1 MDSENTYS
9 KKRALTFSNLLL
21 NNPINKKIKLENTSE
36 SETETESET
45 GVETGTDT
53 GSGSDSDLG
62 SETGSGSEYELDN
75 DDTGTDNSN
84 GGADKVSNSTNPIT
98 KTYIIIKPINFDFAK
113 NNTNSPNSP
122 NSSDDSDYVEGG
134 EGGEG
139 DVGEVGEVG
148 EEEEEEEGEVG
159 DEGEEEGENKL
170 NKFELS
176 NLKTCEVKYFDSSD
190 SSDSEN
196 ENLEIS
202 DPKKF
207 ALNLLNKVKRHN
219 LKENSSSIAQKFN
232 LKIKNMEK
240 KYKVYVR
247 NPSQYK
253 GLRQY
258 YKNLSECKNLYNLL
272 MDDIDFL
279 GKKFNFNKFITQY
292 RKSIKKNYNR
302 LEDKNGFGDGLGS
315 GNGNGF
321 GGENDMFNN
330 SKSNRQPNIFDLLF
344 NTSQM
349 EPDDDQYLYKSAS
362 ASTSTSTSASRL
374 DDEFKDLYD
383 RDNKSHH
390 SGLKYFKT
398 LNKKLK
404 QDYINKLK
412 KINNQMD
419 KEDKRPNYMKVLDM
433 EMEESN
439 KSLILQ
445 RIQQMEGKPF
455 GDSKLKN
462 WINKVMDIPF
472 GTYIK
477 PPVSKTDSV
486 EKVKEYLG
494 GVRKLLD
501 LEVYGHQDT
510 KDQLVKILAHTITNP
525 QEGGNVFA
533 LQGPP
538 GIGKTALIQD
548 GISKALGRPF
558 SFISLGGA
566 TDASFLEGHDFTYE
580 GSQHGRIVEILQQAK
595 CMNPVI
601 YFDEL
606 DKVSETPKGDEIIN
620 ILMHLTDST
629 QNSHFNDKYFGGI
642 NFDLSKAIIIFSF
655 NEEHKVSRILRDRM
669 KIIRVKGYKM
679 TDKINISRD
688 YLIPK
693 LLKQIGLSDVK
704 IEISDKLLEF
714 MIDTYTNEGGV
725 RKLKEMLNDI
735 FLEINLRKLEGNSNW
750 ININEISTKKVKNV
764 KRKRGGDG
772 DRDSNPNE
780 LFPKEIVLSESMIEK
795 DFLKKKHKITH
806 LGINSD
812 PLVGIVNGLWAN
824 DLGVG
829 GLVPIECCWIPS
841 GEKLSLNLT
850 GMQGDV
856 MKESMSV
863 ARSVAWRILPE
874 SIKLKLNERFK
885 ESVDNGIHIHCP
897 DGATP
902 KDGPSAGGA
911 ITTCLISLLTGTK
924 VSNKI
929 AMTGEINLKGHIT
942 AIGGLEEK
950 IFGAKKAGAK
960 LVLCPKE
967 NLSDLDEIKEK
978 YPTLFDGEFEAKTIE
993 TIWEV
998 LNEVISE
1005 PIDWVKFY

>member
-9 KKRALTFSNLLL
+9 KKRAFTFSNLVCES
-21 NNPINKKIKLENTSE
+21 NDYINKKIKLENDSDSETESE
-36 SETETESET
+36 SETKLEIETELE
-45 GVETGTDT
+45 
-53 GSGSDSDLG
+53 
-62 SETGSGSEYELDN
+62 N
-75 DDTGTDNSN
+75 DDVESDDDENNKDSNSN
-84 GGADKVSNSTNPIT
+84 NPIT
-98 KTYIIIKPINFDFAK
+98 KTFIIIKPLKFDFAT
-113 NNTNSPNSP
+113 NNSNNLDNPNGPNDSDDDSDNSD
-122 NSSDDSDYVEGG
+122 SSDDSDYE
-134 EGGEG
+134 
-139 DVGEVGEVG
+139 
-148 EEEEEEEGEVG
+148 
-159 DEGEEEGENKL
+159 DEHDKTDKKN
-170 NKFELS
+170 
-176 NLKTCEVKYFDSSD
+176 NLKKSNKIKPSNVKTSNVKYFDSSD

-196 ENLEIS
+196 EDLETTY
-202 DPKKF
+202 PKKF
-207 ALNLLNKVKRHN
+207 ALNLLKKVKRHN
-219 LKENSSSIAQKFN
+219 LKDGIETIAQKFN
-232 LKIKNMEK
+232 LKVKSMDK
-240 KYKVYVR
+240 KYKEYSR

-253 GLRQY
+253 NLRQF
-258 YKNLSECKNLYNLL
+258 YKNMSECKNLYNLL
-272 MDDIDFL
+272 MDDIDFF
-279 GKKFNFNKFITQY
+279 GKKFNFNKFVAKY
-292 RKSIKKNYNR
+292 GKSKNNT
-302 LEDKNGFGDGLGS
+302 N
-315 GNGNGF
+315 
-321 GGENDMFNN
+321 NDLMNN
-330 SKSNRQPNIFDLLF
+330 SMTNKQPNIFDLIF
-344 NTSQM
+344 NSMGGDGEQNT
-349 EPDDDQYLYKSAS
+349 LK
-362 ASTSTSTSASRL
+362 STSSSTSKL
-374 DDEFKDLYD
+374 DEEFKDLYD
-383 RDNKSHH
+383 KDNKSHH

-404 QDYINKLK
+404 LDYIDKLK

-433 EMEESN
+433 EIEESN

-462 WINKVMDIPF
+462 WINKIMGIPF

-477 PPVSKTDSV
+477 PPVSKSDSV
-486 EKVKEYLG
+486 EKIKEYLE

-501 LEVYGHQDT
+501 TEVYGHQAT

-558 SFISLGGA
+558 AFISLGGA

-606 DKVSETPKGDEIIN
+606 DKVSETPKGEEIIN

-642 NFDLSKAIIIFSF
+642 NFDLPKAIIIFSF

-679 TDKINISRD
+679 LDKINIARD

-693 LLKQIGLSDVK
+693 LLKQIGLDDVK

-735 FLEINLRKLEGNSNW
+735 FLEINLRKLEGNVEWVNTGV
-750 ININEISTKKVKNV
+750 NINKKM
-764 KRKRGGDG
+764 KRA
-772 DRDSNPNE
+772 RDANS
-780 LFPKEIVLSESMIEK
+780 LFPKKIVLTDIMVEK
-795 DFLKKKHKITH
+795 DFLKKKYKITH
-806 LGINSD
+806 LKIN
-812 PLVGIVNGLWAN
+812 PEPMVGIVNGLWAN

-829 GLVPIECCWIPS
+829 GLVPIECCWIPLA
-841 GEKLSLNLT
+841 EKLGLNLT

-863 ARSVAWRILPE
+863 ARSVAWRILPKT
-874 SIKLKLNERFK
+874 IKSKLNERFK

-911 ITTCLISLLTGTK
+911 ITTCLISLLTGLK

-967 NLSDLDEIKEK
+967 NLRDLDEIKEK

-1005 PIDWVKFY
+1005 PIDWIRFD

>member
-9 KKRALTFSNLLL
+9 KKRAFAFSNLDL
-21 NNPINKKIKLENTSE
+21 NIDTDYYINKKIKFEN
-36 SETETESET
+36 ETETELDEDDNT
-45 GVETGTDT
+45 
-53 GSGSDSDLG
+53 
-62 SETGSGSEYELDN
+62 ELDE
-75 DDTGTDNSN
+75 DDNTELYEDDNTELNEDEDGNNELDEDSN
-84 GGADKVSNSTNPIT
+84 LNNPIT
-98 KTYIIIKPINFDFAK
+98 KTFIIIKPLKFDFME
-113 NNTNSPNSP
+113 NNSNESNNPNSP
-122 NSSDDSDYVEGG
+122 NEPDNDSDSSDDSDYE
-134 EGGEG
+134 
-139 DVGEVGEVG
+139 D
-148 EEEEEEEGEVG
+148 
-159 DEGEEEGENKL
+159 KSKKT
-170 NKFELS
+170 KFA
-176 NLKTCEVKYFDSSD
+176 NVKTCNVKYFDSSD

-196 ENLEIS
+196 EELETS

-207 ALNLLNKVKRHN
+207 ALNLLKKVKRHN
-219 LKENSSSIAQKFN
+219 LKEKPKTIAQKFN
-232 LKIKNMEK
+232 SKVKSMDE
-240 KYKVYVR
+240 KYKEYSH

-253 GLRQY
+253 NLRQF
-258 YKNLSECKNLYNLL
+258 YKNLSECKNIYNLL
-272 MDDIDFL
+272 IDDIDFY
-279 GKKFNFNKFITQY
+279 GTKFNFNKFITKY
-292 RKSIKKNYNR
+292 KKVKKNTN
-302 LEDKNGFGDGLGS
+302 
-315 GNGNGF
+315 
-321 GGENDMFNN
+321 NDLMNN
-330 SKSNRQPNIFDLLF
+330 SMLNRQPNILDLLF
-344 NTSQM
+344 NTMGRDGEQNLS
-349 EPDDDQYLYKSAS
+349 K
-362 ASTSTSTSASRL
+362 STSSTSKL

-383 RDNKSHH
+383 KDNKSHH

-404 QDYINKLK
+404 LDYIDKLK
-412 KINNQMD
+412 KINSQIN

-462 WINKVMDIPF
+462 WINKIMGIPF

-477 PPVSKTDSV
+477 PPVSKSDSV

-501 LEVYGHQDT
+501 TEVYGHQAT

-558 SFISLGGA
+558 AFISLGGA

-580 GSQHGRIVEILQQAK
+580 GSQHGRIVEILQQAN

-606 DKVSETPKGDEIIN
+606 DKVSETPKGEEIIN

-679 TDKINISRD
+679 LDKINIARD

-693 LLKQIGLSDVK
+693 LLKQIGLDDIK
-704 IEISDKLLEF
+704 IEVSDKLLEF

-735 FLEINLRKLEGNSNW
+735 FLEINLRKLEGNVEWVNTDA
-750 ININEISTKKVKNV
+750 NKNKKI
-764 KRKRGGDG
+764 KRA
-772 DRDSNPNE
+772 RDDNC
-780 LFPKEIVLSESMIEK
+780 LFPKEIVLTETMVEK
-795 DFLKKKHKITH
+795 DFLKKKYKITH
-806 LGINSD
+806 LKIN
-812 PLVGIVNGLWAN
+812 PEPMVGIVNGLCAN

-841 GEKLSLNLT
+841 GEKLGLNLT

-874 SIKLKLNERFK
+874 TIKSKLNERFK

-911 ITTCLISLLTGTK
+911 ITTCLISLLTGLK

-967 NLSDLDEIKEK
+967 NSRDLDEIKEK
-978 YPTLFDGEFEAKTIE
+978 YPILFNGEFEAKTIE
-993 TIWEV
+993 SIWEV

-1005 PIDWVKFY
+1005 PIDWIRFD

>member
-9 KKRALTFSNLLL
+9 KKRALAFSNLVL
-21 NNPINKKIKLENTSE
+21 NTNSNDYTNKKIKLRNENESETEIESE
-36 SETETESET
+36 SETESET
-45 GVETGTDT
+45 K
-53 GSGSDSDLG
+53 
-62 SETGSGSEYELDN
+62 
-75 DDTGTDNSN
+75 DNSEVDEN
-84 GGADKVSNSTNPIT
+84 DEENNKDSNSNNPIT
-98 KTYIIIKPINFDFAK
+98 KTFIIIKPLKFDFA
-113 NNTNSPNSP
+113 TNSPNNHDGPSSP
-122 NSSDDSDYVEGG
+122 NEPDNDSDNSDSSDDSDYE
-134 EGGEG
+134 
-139 DVGEVGEVG
+139 DKK
-148 EEEEEEEGEVG
+148 
-159 DEGEEEGENKL
+159 NNSRKS
-170 NKFELS
+170 KKTKPS
-176 NLKTCEVKYFDSSD
+176 NVKTTDIKYFDSSD

-196 ENLEIS
+196 EELEIS

-207 ALNLLNKVKRHN
+207 ALNLLKKVKRHN
-219 LKENSSSIAQKFN
+219 LKEKPEIVAQKFN
-232 LKIKNMEK
+232 SKVKIMDK
-240 KYKVYVR
+240 KYKEYSQ

-258 YKNLSECKNLYNLL
+258 HKNMTECKNLYNLL
-272 MDDIDFL
+272 MDDIDFF
-279 GKKFNFNKFITQY
+279 GTKFNFNKFITKY
-292 RKSIKKNYNR
+292 NKPKKNIN
-302 LEDKNGFGDGLGS
+302 
-315 GNGNGF
+315 
-321 GGENDMFNN
+321 NDLMNN
-330 SKSNRQPNIFDLLF
+330 SISNRQPNILDLIF
-344 NTSQM
+344 NTMGRDREQ
-349 EPDDDQYLYKSAS
+349 K
-362 ASTSTSTSASRL
+362 STSSSSSTSKL

-404 QDYINKLK
+404 LDYIDKLK
-412 KINNQMD
+412 KINSQID

-462 WINKVMDIPF
+462 WINKIMGIPF

-477 PPVSKTDSV
+477 PPVTKTDSV
-486 EKVKEYLG
+486 DKVKEYLG

-501 LEVYGHQDT
+501 TEVYGHQAT

-558 SFISLGGA
+558 AFISLGGA

-679 TDKINISRD
+679 LDKINIARD

-693 LLKQIGLSDVK
+693 LLKQIGLDDIK

-735 FLEINLRKLEGNSNW
+735 FLEINLRKLEGNMEWVNTC
-750 ININEISTKKVKNV
+750 INKNKKM
-764 KRKRGGDG
+764 KRV
-772 DRDSNPNE
+772 RDSNV
-780 LFPKEIVLSESMIEK
+780 LFPKEIILTESMVEK

-806 LGINSD
+806 LEIN
-812 PLVGIVNGLWAN
+812 PEPMVGIVNGLWAN

-829 GLVPIECCWIPS
+829 GLVPIECCWVPS
-841 GEKLSLNLT
+841 GDKLGLNLT

-863 ARSVAWRILPE
+863 ARSVAWRILPDT
-874 SIKLKLNERFK
+874 IKSRLNERFK
-885 ESVDNGIHIHCP
+885 ETVDNGIHIHCP

-911 ITTCLISLLTGTK
+911 ITTCLISLLTGLK

-967 NLSDLDEIKEK
+967 NSKDLDEIKEK
-978 YPTLFDGEFEAKTIE
+978 YPTLFDGEFEAKTVE

-1005 PIDWVKFY
+1005 PIDWIRFD

>member
-9 KKRALTFSNLLL
+9 KKRALTFSNLFSNNNL
-21 NNPINKKIKLENTSE
+21 NHNVNKKIKLEN
-36 SETETESET
+36 
-45 GVETGTDT
+45 
-53 GSGSDSDLG
+53 DSDI
-62 SETGSGSEYELDN
+62 SDDEDN
-75 DDTGTDNSN
+75 NKDNEDNEDSNSN
-84 GGADKVSNSTNPIT
+84 NPIN
-98 KTYIIIKPINFDFAK
+98 KTFIIIKPIMFDFMSNMS
-113 NNTNSPNSP
+113 NNSNNSNDLDGQDEHDDD
-122 NSSDDSDYVEGG
+122 SDDSDYDSNVS
-134 EGGEG
+134 
-139 DVGEVGEVG
+139 DDSDNSDYDSNVS
-148 EEEEEEEGEVG
+148 
-159 DEGEEEGENKL
+159 DDSNDSDDSDYENKS
-170 NKFELS
+170 NKINKS
-176 NLKTCEVKYFDSSD
+176 NKSNKSNNKTNKSNIKTNEVKYFDSSD

-196 ENLEIS
+196 EDLDTSN
-202 DPKKF
+202 PKKF
-207 ALNLLNKVKRHN
+207 ALNLLKKVKRHN
-219 LKENSSSIAQKFN
+219 LKEKPEIIAQKFN
-232 LKIKNMEK
+232 SKIKSMDK
-240 KYKVYVR
+240 KYKEYSR

-258 YKNLSECKNLYNLL
+258 NKNISECKNLYNLL
-272 MDDIDFL
+272 MDDIEFF
-279 GKKFNFNKFITQY
+279 GTKFNFNKFISKY
-292 RKSIKKNYNR
+292 NKPIKNINNDLLNY
-302 LEDKNGFGDGLGS
+302 S
-315 GNGNGF
+315 T
-321 GGENDMFNN
+321 
-330 SKSNRQPNIFDLLF
+330 SNRQPNILDLIF
-344 NTSQM
+344 NSIGRNGEQNS
-349 EPDDDQYLYKSAS
+349 LK
-362 ASTSTSTSASRL
+362 STSSSISKL

-383 RDNKSHH
+383 KDNKLHD

-404 QDYINKLK
+404 LDYINKLK
-412 KINNQMD
+412 KINSQMD

-445 RIQQMEGKPF
+445 RIQQLEEKPF

-462 WINKVMDIPF
+462 WINKVMGIPF

-477 PPVSKTDSV
+477 PPVFKNDSV
-486 EKVKEYLG
+486 EKVKEYLD

-501 LEVYGHQDT
+501 SEVYGHQDT

-558 SFISLGGA
+558 AFISLGGA

-606 DKVSETPKGDEIIN
+606 DKVSETPKGEEIIN

-642 NFDLSKAIIIFSF
+642 NFDISKAIIIFSF

-679 TDKINISRD
+679 LDKINIARD

-693 LLKQIGLSDVK
+693 LLKQIGLDDIK

-735 FLEINLRKLEGNSNW
+735 FLEINLRKLEGNIDW
-750 ININEISTKKVKNV
+750 VNINKNV
-764 KRKRGGDG
+764 NTKMKRA
-772 DRDSNPNE
+772 RDSNV
-780 LFPKEIVLSESMIEK
+780 LFPKEIILTETMVEK

-806 LGINSD
+806 LKINSE
-812 PLVGIVNGLWAN
+812 PMIGIVNGLWAN

-841 GEKLSLNLT
+841 GEKLGLNLT

-863 ARSVAWRILPE
+863 ARSVAWRILPDT
-874 SIKLKLNERFK
+874 IKSRLNERFK

-967 NLSDLDEIKEK
+967 NLRDLDEIKEK
-978 YPTLFDGEFEAKTIE
+978 YPTLFDGEFEAKIVE

-998 LNEVISE
+998 LDEVISE
-1005 PIDWVKFY
+1005 PIDWIRFD

>member
-9 KKRALTFSNLLL
+9 KKRTLTFSNLLSNTNL
-21 NNPINKKIKLENTSE
+21 NYYINKKIKLENDSETE
-36 SETETESET
+36 SEADTETESEADT
-45 GVETGTDT
+45 ETESEADT
-53 GSGSDSDLG
+53 ESENEDNEDNENNEDS
-62 SETGSGSEYELDN
+62 
-75 DDTGTDNSN
+75 NSN
-84 GGADKVSNSTNPIT
+84 NPIT
-98 KTYIIIKPINFDFAK
+98 KTFIIIKPMKFDFMS
-113 NNTNSPNSP
+113 NNSNGLGGPDEP
-122 NSSDDSDYVEGG
+122 EDDSDDSDY
-134 EGGEG
+134 
-139 DVGEVGEVG
+139 
-148 EEEEEEEGEVG
+148 
-159 DEGEEEGENKL
+159 ENKSDKPKDKNNTKKP
-170 NKFELS
+170 NKS
-176 NLKTCEVKYFDSSD
+176 NVKTNEVKYFDSSD

-196 ENLEIS
+196 EDLDTS

-207 ALNLLNKVKRHN
+207 ALNLLKKVKRHN
-219 LKENSSSIAQKFN
+219 LKEKPEIVAQKFN
-232 LKIKNMEK
+232 LKVKSMDK
-240 KYKVYVR
+240 KYKEYSR

-258 YKNLSECKNLYNLL
+258 YKNMSECKNLYNML
-272 MDDIDFL
+272 MDDIEFF
-279 GKKFNFNKFITQY
+279 GTKFNFNKFISKY
-292 RKSIKKNYNR
+292 NKPKKNI
-302 LEDKNGFGDGLGS
+302 S
-315 GNGNGF
+315 
-321 GGENDMFNN
+321 NDLLDN
-330 SKSNRQPNIFDLLF
+330 STSNRQPNILDLIF
-344 NTSQM
+344 NSIGRDGEQ
-349 EPDDDQYLYKSAS
+349 K
-362 ASTSTSTSASRL
+362 STSSSSSKL

-404 QDYINKLK
+404 LDYIDKLK
-412 KINNQMD
+412 KINSQMD

-462 WINKVMDIPF
+462 WINKVMGIPF

-486 EKVKEYLG
+486 EKIKEYLG

-501 LEVYGHQDT
+501 SEVYGHQAT

-558 SFISLGGA
+558 AFISLGGA

-606 DKVSETPKGDEIIN
+606 DKVSETPKGEEIIN

-679 TDKINISRD
+679 LDKINIARD

-693 LLKQIGLSDVK
+693 LLKQIGLDDIK
-704 IEISDKLLEF
+704 IEISEKLLEF

-735 FLEINLRKLEGNSNW
+735 FLEINLRKLEGNVDWVNTFT
-750 ININEISTKKVKNV
+750 NKKM
-764 KRKRGGDG
+764 KRAC
-772 DRDSNPNE
+772 DSNV
-780 LFPKEIVLSESMIEK
+780 LFPKEIILTESMVEK

-806 LGINSD
+806 LKIN
-812 PLVGIVNGLWAN
+812 PEPMVGIVNGLWAN

-841 GEKLSLNLT
+841 TDKLSLNLT

-863 ARSVAWRILPE
+863 ARSVAWRILPDT
-874 SIKLKLNERFK
+874 IKSRLNERFK

-967 NLSDLDEIKEK
+967 NSRDLDEIKEK
-978 YPTLFDGEFEAKTIE
+978 YPTLFDGEFEAKTVE

-1005 PIDWVKFY
+1005 PIDWIRFD

>member
-9 KKRALTFSNLLL
+9 KKHALTFSNLVLDTNL
-21 NNPINKKIKLENTSE
+21 NDYLNKKIKFENESESESENESE
-36 SETETESET
+36 SET
-45 GVETGTDT
+45 DT
-53 GSGSDSDLG
+53 SSDNEDN
-62 SETGSGSEYELDN
+62 EYNEYNEDS
-75 DDTGTDNSN
+75 NSN
-84 GGADKVSNSTNPIT
+84 NPIT
-98 KTYIIIKPINFDFAK
+98 KTFIIIKPMKFDFMT
-113 NNTNSPNSP
+113 NNSNNINNLGGPDEPDND
-122 NSSDDSDYVEGG
+122 SDDSDYEHKT
-134 EGGEG
+134 
-139 DVGEVGEVG
+139 DKMN
-148 EEEEEEEGEVG
+148 
-159 DEGEEEGENKL
+159 DKDKPNKP
-170 NKFELS
+170 NKS
-176 NLKTCEVKYFDSSD
+176 NKSNKSNVKTSKVKYFDSSD

-196 ENLEIS
+196 EDLEIS
-202 DPKKF
+202 DPQKF
-207 ALNLLNKVKRHN
+207 ALNLLKKVKRHN
-219 LKENSSSIAQKFN
+219 LKEKPEIVAQKFN
-232 LKIKNMEK
+232 SKVKSMDK
-240 KYKVYVR
+240 KYKEYSR

-258 YKNLSECKNLYNLL
+258 YKNMSECKNLFNLL
-272 MDDIDFL
+272 KDDIEFF
-279 GKKFNFNKFITQY
+279 GIKFNFNKFISKY
-292 RKSIKKNYNR
+292 NKPKKNIN
-302 LEDKNGFGDGLGS
+302 
-315 GNGNGF
+315 
-321 GGENDMFNN
+321 NDLLDN
-330 SKSNRQPNIFDLLF
+330 STSDRQPNILDLIF
-344 NTSQM
+344 NSLDKDGEQ
-349 EPDDDQYLYKSAS
+349 K
-362 ASTSTSTSASRL
+362 STSSSSSKL

-383 RDNKSHH
+383 RDNKSHY

-404 QDYINKLK
+404 LDYIDKLK
-412 KINNQMD
+412 KINSQID

-445 RIQQMEGKPF
+445 RIQQMEGKTF

-462 WINKVMDIPF
+462 WINKVMGIPF

-477 PPVSKTDSV
+477 PPVSKTNSV

-501 LEVYGHQDT
+501 SEVYGHQAT

-558 SFISLGGA
+558 AFISLGGA

-580 GSQHGRIVEILQQAK
+580 GSQHGRIVEILQQSK

-606 DKVSETPKGDEIIN
+606 DKVSETPKGEEIIN

-679 TDKINISRD
+679 LDKINIARD

-693 LLKQIGLSDVK
+693 LLKQIGLDDVK
-704 IEISDKLLEF
+704 IEISEKLLEF

-735 FLEINLRKLEGNSNW
+735 FLEINLRKLEGNVDWVNTSANK
-750 ININEISTKKVKNV
+750 NKKM
-764 KRKRGGDG
+764 KRA
-772 DRDSNPNE
+772 RDSNV
-780 LFPKEIVLSESMIEK
+780 LFPKEIVVTETMVEK

-806 LGINSD
+806 LEINHE
-812 PLVGIVNGLWAN
+812 PMVGIVNGLWAN

-841 GEKLSLNLT
+841 TDKLSLNLT

-863 ARSVAWRILPE
+863 ARSVAWRILPDT
-874 SIKLKLNERFK
+874 IKSRLNERFK
-885 ESVDNGIHIHCP
+885 ETVDNGIHIHCP

-911 ITTCLISLLTGTK
+911 ITTCLISLLAGLK

-967 NLSDLDEIKEK
+967 NSRDLDEIKEK

-1005 PIDWVKFY
+1005 PIDWIRFD